1 MHSIVLAAASEFF
14 DNLLSNHQRDHQFD
28 FLESSTVEKII
39 QFCYTGEI
47 ELFEENVEKI
57 ASASHELKIP
67 HLKSVCGQ
75 FIEKTADADNCLLYA
90 LIADRCGLKLSKEL
104 AEQFLVM
111 NCARI
116 TKDMSP
122 RNAIHMNAV
131 ASNLSKN
138 ESEIFEN
145 VMRSVESISG
155 ADNTLLLNACQ
166 AIYRSFVSLKKKKY
180 FWKKFLIFQ
189 KTILVYCWLHAIV
202 DECC

>member
-1 MHSIVLAAASEFF
+1 MKNYSLSKSHRFYVHSIVLAAASEFF
-14 DNLLSNHQRDHQFD
+14 NNLLSNHQRDHQFD
-28 FLESSTVEKII
+28 FLDSTTLEKII
-39 QFCYTGEI
+39 QLCYTGEI
-47 ELFEENVEKI
+47 ELSEENIGKI

-67 HLKSVCGQ
+67 HLKAVCGQ

-90 LIADRCGLKLSKEL
+90 LIADRCDLKLSKEL
-104 AEQFLVM
+104 AEQFLVL

-122 RNAIHMNAV
+122 RNAIHLNAV

-138 ESEIFEN
+138 ESEIFGN

-166 AIYRSFVSLKKKKY
+166 AIYRSFVS
-180 FWKKFLIFQ
+180 
-189 KTILVYCWLHAIV
+189 
-202 DECC
+202 